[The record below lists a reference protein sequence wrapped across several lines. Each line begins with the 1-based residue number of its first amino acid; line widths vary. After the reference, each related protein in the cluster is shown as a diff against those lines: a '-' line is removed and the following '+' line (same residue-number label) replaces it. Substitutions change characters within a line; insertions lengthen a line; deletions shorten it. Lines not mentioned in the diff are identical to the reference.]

1 MRKSLKSMALN
12 VRMKYED
19 AITEYLLD
27 IGDTETQIENIRR
40 ILLDKP
46 TILVYHIPVGLVY
59 SDGYKSNKEMRGGK
73 ANEILFFALSRL

>member
-1 MRKSLKSMALN
+1 MRKSLTSMALN

-46 TILVYHIPVGLVY
+46 MI
-59 SDGYKSNKEMRGGK
+59 S
-73 ANEILFFALSRL
+73 LSYTRRIGVF

>member
-1 MRKSLKSMALN
+1 MTCYNAEELDVYGVKRQDEIWN
-12 VRMKYED
+12 

-46 TILVYHIPVGLVY
+46 TI
-59 SDGYKSNKEMRGGK
+59 
-73 ANEILFFALSRL
+73 